1 MNLLGSFQLASW
13 KDKVSKKEMELAEA
27 LYEKKCL
34 HVDTKIGGSV
44 AEWLGLVLLSV
55 VPSSGPWPRFKHSQ
69 WFAFSNPVNF
79 NL

>member
-1 MNLLGSFQLASW
+1 MNLLGSFQLTSW

-44 AEWLGLVLLSV
+44 VEWLGLVLLSV
-55 VPSSGPWPRFKHSQ
+55 VPSSGPRPRFKRS
-69 WFAFSNPVNF
+69 
-79 NL
+79 